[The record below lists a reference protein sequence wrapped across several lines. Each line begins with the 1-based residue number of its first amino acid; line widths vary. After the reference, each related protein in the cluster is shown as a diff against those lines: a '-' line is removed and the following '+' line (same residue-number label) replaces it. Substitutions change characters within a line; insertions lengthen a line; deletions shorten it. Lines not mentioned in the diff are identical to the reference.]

1 MIYQRV
7 KGMLDYVGE
16 EAAKFRYI
24 GVFYR
29 GNKKYGFREIITP
42 VLENTGFRPQFR

>member
-24 GVFYR
+24 
-29 GNKKYGFREIITP
+29 ES
-42 VLENTGFRPQFR
+42 VLPRK